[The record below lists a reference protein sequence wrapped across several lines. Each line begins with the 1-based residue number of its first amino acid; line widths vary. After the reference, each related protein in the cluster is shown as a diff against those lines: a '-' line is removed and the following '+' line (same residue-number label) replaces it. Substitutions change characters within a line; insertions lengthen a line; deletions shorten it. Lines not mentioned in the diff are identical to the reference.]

1 MTRILSEKEK
11 VIGMMRV
18 ACLVVIFL
26 FNTACTPQ
34 KIPSNSDLTDEMTHW
49 ADKTGVPLLADLG
62 GHHHPVTTNHP
73 AAQRYFDQG
82 LVMDFAFNHDK
93 SIRSF
98 RAAQMLDGNCAMC
111 YWGEALAL
119 GPNIN
124 TTSNGQV
131 FIEAEAHMQAY
142 AAIQTAIR
150 LKPQVSE
157 KERDY
162 IDALA
167 TRYRKD
173 ASIPRGDLDFAYM
186 HAMRQ
191 LFQKYPQDDDAAT
204 LFAESMMNTMPWD
217 YWVDPDTPKA
227 LTVEVIEVL
236 ETVLQRSPRHP
247 FATHLYIH
255 AVEASSKPERAERAA
270 DILRDLVP
278 DAGHLVHMPS
288 HIYWRV
294 GRYHDAAETNRK
306 AVAINEVYIKS
317 CNVQGFYAAAY
328 YPHDLHF
335 LWAAYTMEGRS
346 REAIETAY
354 KVAAS
359 VSLEIIK
366 RYPAIELY
374 KTIPLLALINFGQWQ
389 DVLRQPPPPDHLEF
403 SHGIWRYAR
412 AIAYAKLGDLKN
424 AHAEHSALA
433 GLRKTAH
440 LALLDAK
447 DYPATLL
454 LQIADKLV
462 QGEIFMI
469 QGDYAKA
476 IAIFNKAVVMQ
487 EQLPYTEPP
496 FWYYPVQLSLGK
508 ALLKAGN
515 YSQAEKVYLENLK
528 QYPKNGWALYGL
540 KQSLQAQGKDFN
552 EVQREFDSAWHYAD
566 INLTASRL

>member
-11 VIGMMRV
+11 VMGMMRV

-73 AAQRYFDQG
+73 AVQRYFDQG

-131 FIEAEAHMQAY
+131 FIEEEAHMQAY

-217 YWVDPDTPKA
+217 YWVDPDKPKA
-227 LTVEVIEVL
+227 LSVEMIEVL

-255 AVEASSKPERAERAA
+255 AVEAST
-270 DILRDLVP
+270 
-278 DAGHLVHMPS
+278 
-288 HIYWRV
+288 WC
-294 GRYHDAAETNRK
+294 RK
-306 AVAINEVYIKS
+306 AS
-317 CNVQGFYAAAY
+317 
-328 YPHDLHF
+328 
-335 LWAAYTMEGRS
+335 T
-346 REAIETAY
+346 
-354 KVAAS
+354 
-359 VSLEIIK
+359 
-366 RYPAIELY
+366 
-374 KTIPLLALINFGQWQ
+374 PLCGSE
-389 DVLRQPPPPDHLEF
+389 R
-403 SHGIWRYAR
+403 
-412 AIAYAKLGDLKN
+412 
-424 AHAEHSALA
+424 
-433 GLRKTAH
+433 
-440 LALLDAK
+440 
-447 DYPATLL
+447 
-454 LQIADKLV
+454 
-462 QGEIFMI
+462 
-469 QGDYAKA
+469 
-476 IAIFNKAVVMQ
+476 
-487 EQLPYTEPP
+487 
-496 FWYYPVQLSLGK
+496 
-508 ALLKAGN
+508 
-515 YSQAEKVYLENLK
+515 
-528 QYPKNGWALYGL
+528 
-540 KQSLQAQGKDFN
+540 
-552 EVQREFDSAWHYAD
+552 
-566 INLTASRL
+566 